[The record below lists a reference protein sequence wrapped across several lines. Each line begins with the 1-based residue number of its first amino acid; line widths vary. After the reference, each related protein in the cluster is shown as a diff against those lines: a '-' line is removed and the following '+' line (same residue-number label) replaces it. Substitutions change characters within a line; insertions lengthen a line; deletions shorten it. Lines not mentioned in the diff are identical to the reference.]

1 MPCQP
6 LTRFYR
12 IWRLHKMRKFTHIL
26 FAVFASVF
34 CLPAGAIDLSLDD
47 AVAKILTESQDIKKA
62 DANIKKA
69 KATLDAANANRWFKL
84 EGAATYMNM
93 VDVSR
98 PFSGSMNVNLPPQ
111 LGGLVGQL
119 MNAGGPVAQIEM
131 PDNIFMA
138 GLTFTQP
145 IYTFG
150 KIGNAVES
158 VRSAIKMSET
168 SRELVRREV
177 KYSAVDLY
185 WTAKMTDE
193 IVKLSEQD
201 LKSAR
206 DARRNLTSAGRASR
220 GNLVKIESDIAT
232 KEIQLSDAQFNRATA
247 HRMLKILAG
256 IDVDEELNLTTE
268 FPNEFAELNA
278 GKLTNTPE
286 WDILNQQIRMY
297 EKLARSKR
305 DGALPTLAATASYN
319 YASVANSADT
329 LFDKKGNQSAYWG
342 LALQMPIF
350 SGGINRANAMQE
362 AMNAESARQDLDKS
376 KKITTEKYNTAIQ
389 QYDHLRGN
397 LATLQNA
404 RDLAA
409 KAYDFSRQRF
419 IAGQTSAIELA
430 EVSSGLYQLDM
441 ALLNSKYKILMAAES
456 VKKLGE

>member
-1 MPCQP
+1 
-6 LTRFYR
+6 
-12 IWRLHKMRKFTHIL
+12 MRKLAHVFIAVVMA
-26 FAVFASVF
+26 FISMPVFAM
-34 CLPAGAIDLSLDD
+34 DLSLDD
-47 AVAKILTESQDIKKA
+47 AVEKIMAESQDIKKA
-62 DANIKKA
+62 EANVKKA
-69 KATLDAANANRWFKL
+69 KASLDVANSNRWFKL
-84 EGAATYMNM
+84 EGSATYMNL
-93 VDVSR
+93 VDVEH
-98 PFSGSMNVNLPPQ
+98 PFSGSMNMQLPPQ
-111 LGGLVGQL
+111 LGGIVGQL
-119 MNAGGPVAQIEM
+119 MNAGGPVSQIEM

-168 SRELVRREV
+168 SKEIVQREV

-193 IVKLSEQD
+193 IVKLAEQD
-201 LKSAR
+201 LRSAR

-220 GNLVKIESDIAT
+220 GNLVKIESDIAA
-232 KEIQLSDAQFNRATA
+232 KEINLSDAEFNRDTA
-247 HRMLKILAG
+247 YRMLKILAG
-256 IDVDEELNLTTE
+256 INADVELNLVTD
-268 FPNEFAELNA
+268 FPNTFDELNVK
-278 GKLTNTPE
+278 KLTHTPE

-297 EKLARSKR
+297 EKSARSKR

-319 YASVANSADT
+319 YVSIANSAPT
-329 LFDKKGNQSAYWG
+329 LFDKSGEQSAYWG
-342 LALQMPIF
+342 LALQVPIF
-350 SGGINRANAMQE
+350 SGGVNRANATVE
-362 AMNAESARQDLDKS
+362 AMNAEAARQDLDKS
-376 KKITTEKYNTAIQ
+376 KKITTEKYNTAVQ
-389 QYDHLRGN
+389 QYNHLRGN

-409 KAYDFSRQRF
+409 RAYDFSRQRF

-430 EVSSGLYQLDM
+430 DASSGLYQLDM

>member
-1 MPCQP
+1 
-6 LTRFYR
+6 
-12 IWRLHKMRKFTHIL
+12 MRKFAHIL
-26 FAVFASVF
+26 FAVVAALVVM
-34 CLPAGAIDLSLDD
+34 PAFSMDLSLDD
-47 AVAKILTESQDIKKA
+47 AVSKILAESQDIKKA

-69 KATLDAANANRWFKL
+69 QASLDAANANRWFKL
-84 EGAATYMNM
+84 EGTATYMNL
-93 VDVSR
+93 VDVAH
-98 PFSGSMNVNLPPQ
+98 PFSGSMNMQLPPQ

-119 MNAGGPVAQIEM
+119 MNAGGPVSQIEM
-131 PDNIFMA
+131 PDNILMA

-158 VRSAIKMSET
+158 VRSAVKMSET
-168 SRELVRREV
+168 SREMVRREV

-193 IVKLSEQD
+193 IVKISEQD

-232 KEIQLSDAQFNRATA
+232 KEIQLSNAQFNRDTA
-247 HRMLKILAG
+247 YRMLKILAG
-256 IDVDEELNLTTE
+256 IDADAEINLTTE
-268 FPNEFAELNA
+268 FPKDFADLNA
-278 GKLTNTPE
+278 KPLTNTPE

-297 EKLARSKR
+297 EKSARSKR

-319 YASVANSADT
+319 YTSVANSADE

-342 LALQMPIF
+342 LALQVPIF
-350 SGGINRANAMQE
+350 SGGVNRANATVD
-362 AMNAESARQDLDKS
+362 AMNAEAVRQDLDKA
-376 KKITTEKYNTAIQ
+376 KKITTEKYNTAVL
-389 QYDHLRGN
+389 QYNRLRGN
-397 LATLQNA
+397 LTTLQNA

-409 KAYDFSRQRF
+409 RAYDFSRQRF

-430 EVSSGLYQLDM
+430 EVSSGLYQLDI
-441 ALLNSKYKILMAAES
+441 ALLNSKYQILMAAES
-456 VKKLGE
+456 VKKLGD